1 MSCGRNLRLIQMTKN
16 AAQNNNLQNNDIN
29 KARDVYIVTSH
40 SSVKIPVMYL
50 YIIYAAVEWT
60 MVPD

>member
-1 MSCGRNLRLIQMTKN
+1 MTKN

-40 SSVKIPVMYL
+40 SSVKNPVMYL
-50 YIIYAAVEWT
+50 YIIYAAVE
-60 MVPD
+60 